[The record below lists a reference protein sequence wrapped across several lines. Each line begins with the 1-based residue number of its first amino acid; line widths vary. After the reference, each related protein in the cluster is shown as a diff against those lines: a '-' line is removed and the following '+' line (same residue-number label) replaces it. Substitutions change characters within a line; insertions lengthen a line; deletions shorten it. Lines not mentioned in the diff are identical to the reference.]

1 MAIRRTAQW
10 RDGPE
15 ERVRVLIE
23 DPRAEWFEEFGRY
36 RSAGLEV
43 AACTGPGTRG
53 VDCPHLEGGRCELWA
68 SADVVV
74 FALPDDD
81 PAGRAVLEA
90 ARRQYPGK
98 PIVYDRSIGSAPDA
112 AEAPGGSAAARV
124 PAILSAIGRR

>member
-1 MAIRRTAQW
+1 M
-10 RDGPE
+10 
-15 ERVRVLIE
+15 V
-23 DPRAEWFEEFGRY
+23 
-36 RSAGLEV
+36 
-43 AACTGPGTRG
+43 RG
-53 VDCPHLEGGRCELWA
+53 VRALPERRVGGGGLHRPRHEGRRLPPPRRWRCELWA